1 MFYLCAR
8 AVTYMAFRMLGVAVS
23 WQIYAITG
31 SAVYRVFVGLAQFLP
46 MFLLT
51 LVVGQV
57 ADRYDRWNIARTC

>member
-31 SAVYRVFVGLAQFLP
+31 SAVYRVFVGIAQF
-46 MFLLT
+46 
-51 LVVGQV
+51 
-57 ADRYDRWNIARTC
+57 